1 MGLGVAALAVAA
13 PAFAAAQP
21 AGAARPPPQPPAP
34 VLAQAQP
41 PILNC
46 QLIQLQFAPAVA
58 KITNLGTTTV
68 EPGRLINV
76 FAIQAGPS
84 AGSLALS
91 APLPPGAS
99 VSVKLAGTAL
109 LARGCVANAQ

>member
-1 MGLGVAALAVAA
+1 MGRDHGAGVGRACARGRAACARRRPAA
-13 PAFAAAQP
+13 SAGSRPGPAADPELP
-21 AGAARPPPQPPAP
+21 AGPAAVRTGRSQ
-34 VLAQAQP
+34 
-41 PILNC
+41 
-46 QLIQLQFAPAVA
+46 
-58 KITNLGTTTV
+58 ITNLGTTTV

-99 VSVKLAGTAL
+99 VSVRLAGTAL